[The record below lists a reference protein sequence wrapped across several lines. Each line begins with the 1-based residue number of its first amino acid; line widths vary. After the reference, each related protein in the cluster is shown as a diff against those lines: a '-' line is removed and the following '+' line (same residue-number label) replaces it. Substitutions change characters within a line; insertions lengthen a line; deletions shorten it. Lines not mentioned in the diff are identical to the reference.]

1 MELYFSRDKG
11 LVVNTI
17 LLHKFSLL
25 QLLLIRIIVLFNC
38 LFRIIAHAQLAQSY
52 LELIDHKINSTT

>member
-11 LVVNTI
+11 SVVNTI

-38 LFRIIAHAQLAQSY
+38 LFRIIAQLAQSY
-52 LELIDHKINSTT
+52 LELIDYKINSTT

>member
-11 LVVNTI
+11 SVVNTI

-38 LFRIIAHAQLAQSY
+38 LFRIIAHAQLAQ
-52 LELIDHKINSTT
+52 LL